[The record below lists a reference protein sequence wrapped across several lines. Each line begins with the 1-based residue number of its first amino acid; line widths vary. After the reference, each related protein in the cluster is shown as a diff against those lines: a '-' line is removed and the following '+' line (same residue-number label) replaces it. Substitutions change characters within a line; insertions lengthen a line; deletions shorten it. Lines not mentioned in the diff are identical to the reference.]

1 MQYAASYDRVYYYY
15 TIYYGNNK
23 LDGDEAG
30 ADIIVLSTIKQVM
43 WKQSRIKP
51 VKLFNLYITW

>member
-1 MQYAASYDRVYYYY
+1 MQYAASYDRVHYYY

-43 WKQSRIKP
+43 WKQSR
-51 VKLFNLYITW
+51 VT